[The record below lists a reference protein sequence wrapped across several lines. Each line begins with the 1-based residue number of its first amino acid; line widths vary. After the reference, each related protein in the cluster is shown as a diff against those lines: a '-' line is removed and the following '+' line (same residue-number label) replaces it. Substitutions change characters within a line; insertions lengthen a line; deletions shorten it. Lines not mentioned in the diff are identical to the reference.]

1 MISGDY
7 IINRLISNFH
17 YDFRFEL
24 LYFVDLY
31 HKQSHGTER
40 RALCAQTSLDMVS
53 STIFLSQ
60 LKQLLMPVLE
70 RIFAIVLSLSEKIFL
85 VLRGIL
91 LTSVQ
96 PTAFI
101 VLHIH
106 NNILCFVLYNHI
118 FCIENTFICT
128 NICSLRKTRVEGKL
142 LSQSVEY
149 FYLNSVL

>member
-1 MISGDY
+1 
-7 IINRLISNFH
+7 
-17 YDFRFEL
+17 
-24 LYFVDLY
+24 
-31 HKQSHGTER
+31 
-40 RALCAQTSLDMVS
+40 
-53 STIFLSQ
+53 
-60 LKQLLMPVLE
+60 MPVLE
-70 RIFAIVLSLSEKIFL
+70 RIFAIVLSLSEKTFL

-149 FYLNSVL
+149 FYVNSVLWGKNGQNDTINNIGVPMGKSEMYLSSVFYLRFCINKFSILE